1 MIGTE
6 RLQIK
11 RKDKAAQ
18 ESMEISARRRGQKLT
33 RQIGPLRQK
42 RNVVGVIKPTMH
54 L

>member
-1 MIGTE
+1 MIVIVQ
-6 RLQIK
+6 LQTK
-11 RKDKAAQ
+11 RKEK
-18 ESMEISARRRGQKLT
+18 EGMEISERRRGQKLT